1 LIIIY
6 KSSNKNESLIKMIT
20 EDFDVFVKR
29 YKEKTNTNRNME
41 KVKVKEHVLPK
52 LTITPISADTRNKAN
67 IDYVEQMERVSNG
80 LPLVWDDS
88 KFNQSKKGDLFGFWM
103 YKEHVRIHVIEG
115 VSKPH
120 ERLPSWSTNVG
131 QGDRNVV
138 QLSTDNV
145 VIPWE
150 IWINNLD
157 GAKRCMGTAP
167 VKKGL
172 DKILMYSL
180 NKEYRNKETS
190 KSTSTFM

>member
-1 LIIIY
+1 
-6 KSSNKNESLIKMIT
+6 MIT
-20 EDFDVFVKR
+20 DDFDVFVKR
-29 YKEKTNTNRNME
+29 YKDNTNINRNRNME
-41 KVKVKEHVLPK
+41 KVKEKVYHVNPK

-80 LPLVWDDS
+80 KPLVWDDS
-88 KFNQSKKGDLFGFWM
+88 KFNQSRKGDLFGFWM

-145 VIPWE
+145 VVPWD

-172 DKILMYSL
+172 DKILKYCL
-180 NKEYRNKETS
+180 NKEYRNKETG
-190 KSTSTFM
+190 KSPSTFM